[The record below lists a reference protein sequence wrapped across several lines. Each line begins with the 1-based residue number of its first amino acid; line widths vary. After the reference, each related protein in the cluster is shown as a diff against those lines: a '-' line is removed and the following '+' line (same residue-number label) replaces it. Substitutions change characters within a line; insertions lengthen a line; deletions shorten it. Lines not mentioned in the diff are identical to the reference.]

1 MAGRR
6 AGTRL
11 LAFGV
16 RGRGRSGAGAAGL
29 RREKEDD
36 SLRPVLVRCCC
47 YGVLLGQGDIGVVL
61 GDVKGVH
68 IMLKIKQAIYRRWR
82 ADKQIL
88 VIALGEAVRLSLY
101 RQSELQWEA
110 SFPYENDAALEVCV
124 RDCLLEH
131 DVEENAAA
139 LLLLDAGRLQSEQL
153 TLPTLTAKQ
162 LRKTLAWEA
171 EQLFTECS
179 YCYKTMAATAAS
191 EGAEL
196 TYGVQQ
202 DAEQQL
208 VQLYALP
215 YAQQKLY
222 GDLCCRLLMKLE
234 AICVLEQ
241 ESAQK
246 SEQGQSA
253 LLEQEVMQADTEMA
267 VKQGDARVA
276 RAVQQWF
283 AGAELLA
290 FPPLPTA
297 VDWQHYRDTARTLLP
312 RIACASLLL
321 AVLVFGY
328 AFAAHYLAQGE
339 LQSLQQ
345 DAERYAVWHERR
357 AESVQLEQRLAA
369 LKQQAQ
375 QRKAVTGVSKEL
387 EAWGGLR
394 LQGAYLTRLEFKTSQ
409 EKQNAE
415 ALVKAQEKQ
424 QDADIKGKKKESKKQ
439 NAVVTVR
446 GVARDEQAL
455 DGLLE
460 SLQRSSRYSSVQLV
474 QVQRQADATEFSVQ
488 TSVTGGK

>member
-1 MAGRR
+1 
-6 AGTRL
+6 
-11 LAFGV
+11 
-16 RGRGRSGAGAAGL
+16 
-29 RREKEDD
+29 
-36 SLRPVLVRCCC
+36 
-47 YGVLLGQGDIGVVL
+47 
-61 GDVKGVH
+61 
-68 IMLKIKQAIYRRWR
+68 MLKIKQAIYRRWR
-82 ADKQIL
+82 TDKQLL
-88 VIALGEAVRLSLY
+88 VISLGEAVRLSLY
-101 RQSELQWEA
+101 QQGALQWEE
-110 SFPYENDAALEVCV
+110 SFPYENDAALETSV

-131 DVEENAAA
+131 DVEENVPA

-153 TLPTLTAKQ
+153 TLPTLTPKQ

-179 YCYKTMAATAAS
+179 YCYKTMAGAAAS

-196 TYGVQQ
+196 TTSLQQ

-241 ESAQK
+241 DS
-246 SEQGQSA
+246 
-253 LLEQEVMQADTEMA
+253 
-267 VKQGDARVA
+267 
-276 RAVQQWF
+276 VQQWF
-283 AGAELLA
+283 AGAELLC

-297 VDWQHYRDTARTLLP
+297 VDWQCYRDTARTLLP
-312 RIACASLLL
+312 RVACASLLL
-321 AVLVFGY
+321 AVVELGY
-328 AFAAHYLAQGE
+328 AFAAYYLAQGE

-409 EKQNAE
+409 EKQNAD

-424 QDADIKGKKKESKKQ
+424 HDTDIQGKKIESNKQ

-446 GVARDEQAL
+446 GVASDEQAL

-474 QVQRQADATEFSVQ
+474 QVQRQADATAFSVQ
-488 TSVTGGK
+488 ASVAGGK

>member
-1 MAGRR
+1 
-6 AGTRL
+6 
-11 LAFGV
+11 
-16 RGRGRSGAGAAGL
+16 
-29 RREKEDD
+29 
-36 SLRPVLVRCCC
+36 
-47 YGVLLGQGDIGVVL
+47 
-61 GDVKGVH
+61 
-68 IMLKIKQAIYRRWR
+68 MLKIKQAIYRRLR
-82 ADKQIL
+82 ADKQLI
-88 VIALGEAVRLSLY
+88 VIALGEVVRLSLY
-101 RQSELQWEA
+101 QQSALQWEE
-110 SFPYENDAALEVCV
+110 SFPYENDAALEACV

-131 DVEENAAA
+131 DVEENVPA

-171 EQLFTECS
+171 EQLFAECS
-179 YCYKTMAATAAS
+179 YCYKTMAGAAAS

-196 TYGVQQ
+196 TTSLQQ

-222 GDLCCRLLMKLE
+222 GDLCSRLLMKLQ

-253 LLEQEVMQADTEMA
+253 LPEQEVMQADTEMA
-267 VKQGDARVA
+267 AEDGNADARVE

-297 VDWQHYRDTARTLLP
+297 VDWQSYRDTARTLLP
-312 RIACASLLL
+312 RVACASLLL
-321 AVLVFGY
+321 AVVAFGY

-345 DAERYAVWHERR
+345 DAERYAVWHEWR

-409 EKQNAE
+409 EKQNAD
-415 ALVKAQEKQ
+415 ALVKVQEKQ
-424 QDADIKGKKKESKKQ
+424 QDADIKGKKKDDKQ

-446 GVARDEQAL
+446 GVASDEQAL

-460 SLQRSSRYSSVQLV
+460 SLQRSSRYSSVQLM
-474 QVQRQADATEFSVQ
+474 QVHRQADGTAFSVQ
-488 TSVTGGK
+488 ASVAGGK

>member
-1 MAGRR
+1 
-6 AGTRL
+6 
-11 LAFGV
+11 
-16 RGRGRSGAGAAGL
+16 
-29 RREKEDD
+29 
-36 SLRPVLVRCCC
+36 
-47 YGVLLGQGDIGVVL
+47 
-61 GDVKGVH
+61 
-68 IMLKIKQAIYRRWR
+68 MLKIKQAIYRRWR
-82 ADKQIL
+82 ADKQLL

-101 RQSELQWEA
+101 QQSALQWEE
-110 SFPYENDAALEVCV
+110 SFPYENDAALEACV

-153 TLPTLTAKQ
+153 TLPSLTAKQ

-179 YCYKTMAATAAS
+179 YCYKTMAGAAAS

-196 TYGVQQ
+196 TTSLQQ

-267 VKQGDARVA
+267 VEQGDADARVE
-276 RAVQQWF
+276 RSVQQWF

-297 VDWQHYRDTARTLLP
+297 VDWQYYRDTARTLLP
-312 RIACASLLL
+312 RVACAILLL
-321 AVLVFGY
+321 AVVALGY

-375 QRKAVTGVSKEL
+375 QRKAVTGASKEL

-409 EKQNAE
+409 EKQNAD

-460 SLQRSSRYSSVQLV
+460 SLQRSGRYSSVQLM
-474 QVQRQADATEFSVQ
+474 QVHRQADATAFSVQ
-488 TSVTGGK
+488 TSVAGGK

>member
-1 MAGRR
+1 MFIIK
-6 AGTRL
+6 L
-11 LAFGV
+11 INDVMSLIKCH
-16 RGRGRSGAGAAGL
+16 L
-29 RREKEDD
+29 RRDKA
-36 SLRPVLVRCCC
+36 L
-47 YGVLLGQGDIGVVL
+47 VLLTLDN
-61 GDVKGVH
+61 K
-68 IMLKIKQAIYRRWR
+68 
-82 ADKQIL
+82 
-88 VIALGEAVRLSLY
+88 VRLSLY
-101 RQSELQWEA
+101 RQSALQWEE
-110 SFPYENDAALEVCV
+110 SFPYETAAALEACV

-131 DVEENAAA
+131 DVEENVPV

-179 YCYKTMAATAAS
+179 YCYKTMAGAAAS

-196 TYGVQQ
+196 TTSLQQ

-267 VKQGDARVA
+267 VKQGDADVRVE

-297 VDWQHYRDTARTLLP
+297 VDWQSYRDTARTLLP
-312 RIACASLLL
+312 RVACASLLL
-321 AVLVFGY
+321 AVVALGY
-328 AFAAHYLAQGE
+328 AFAAYYLAQDE

-375 QRKAVTGVSKEL
+375 QRKAVTDVSKEL

-409 EKQNAE
+409 EKQNAD

-424 QDADIKGKKKESKKQ
+424 HDTNIQGKKRENKKQ
-439 NAVVTVR
+439 NAVVTAR
-446 GVARDEQAL
+446 GVAHDEQAL
-455 DGLLE
+455 DGLVE
-460 SLQRSSRYSSVQLV
+460 SLQRSSRYSSVQLM
-474 QVQRQADATEFSVQ
+474 QVQRQADGTAFSVQ
-488 TSVTGGK
+488 ASVAGGK

>member
-1 MAGRR
+1 
-6 AGTRL
+6 
-11 LAFGV
+11 
-16 RGRGRSGAGAAGL
+16 
-29 RREKEDD
+29 
-36 SLRPVLVRCCC
+36 
-47 YGVLLGQGDIGVVL
+47 
-61 GDVKGVH
+61 
-68 IMLKIKQAIYRRWR
+68 MLKIKQAIYRRWR
-82 ADKQIL
+82 ADKQLL

-101 RQSELQWEA
+101 QQGALQWEE
-110 SFPYENDAALEVCV
+110 SFPYENDAALEACV

-131 DVEENAAA
+131 DVEENVSA

-171 EQLFTECS
+171 EQLFAECS
-179 YCYKTMAATAAS
+179 YCYKIVAGAAAS

-196 TYGVQQ
+196 TTSLQQ

-215 YAQQKLY
+215 HARQKLY
-222 GDLCCRLLMKLE
+222 GDLCSRLLIKLQ
-234 AICVLEQ
+234 AVCVLEQ

-246 SEQGQSA
+246 SEQEQSA
-253 LLEQEVMQADTEMA
+253 LLEQESVQADTQMA
-267 VKQGDARVA
+267 VEQGDADARVE

-297 VDWQHYRDTARTLLP
+297 VDWQSYSDTARTLLP
-312 RIACASLLL
+312 RVACASLLL
-321 AVLVFGY
+321 AVVALGY
-328 AFAAHYLAQGE
+328 AFAAYYLAQGE

-345 DAERYAVWHERR
+345 EAERYAVWHERR

-387 EAWGGLR
+387 EAWGGRR

-409 EKQNAE
+409 EKQTAD

-424 QDADIKGKKKESKKQ
+424 HDADIQGKKKESKKQ

-446 GVARDEQAL
+446 GVASDEQAL

-460 SLQRSSRYSSVQLV
+460 SLQRSSRYSSVQLM
-474 QVQRQADATEFSVQ
+474 QVQRQADGTAFSVQ
-488 TSVTGGK
+488 ASVAGGK

>member
-1 MAGRR
+1 MFMIKLINDVMSLIKCR
-6 AGTRL
+6 
-11 LAFGV
+11 
-16 RGRGRSGAGAAGL
+16 L
-29 RREKEDD
+29 RRDKP
-36 SLRPVLVRCCC
+36 L
-47 YGVLLGQGDIGVVL
+47 VLLTLDN
-61 GDVKGVH
+61 K
-68 IMLKIKQAIYRRWR
+68 
-82 ADKQIL
+82 
-88 VIALGEAVRLSLY
+88 VRLSLY
-101 RQSELQWEA
+101 QQSALQWEE
-110 SFPYENDAALEVCV
+110 SFPYENDAALEARV

-131 DVEENAAA
+131 DVEENVPA
-139 LLLLDAGRLQSEQL
+139 LLLLDAGRMQSEQL
-153 TLPTLTAKQ
+153 TLPTLTPKQ

-171 EQLFTECS
+171 EQLFTECN
-179 YCYKTMAATAAS
+179 YCYKIVAGAAAS
-191 EGAEL
+191 EGTEL
-196 TYGVQQ
+196 TTSLQQ

-208 VQLYALP
+208 VQLYALSHVR
-215 YAQQKLY
+215 QKLY
-222 GDLCCRLLMKLE
+222 GDLCRRLLVKLE

-253 LLEQEVMQADTEMA
+253 LLEQEREQADTEMTTE
-267 VKQGDARVA
+267 QGDADARVA

-297 VDWQHYRDTARTLLP
+297 VDWQSYRDTARTLLP
-312 RIACASLLL
+312 RVACASLLL
-321 AVLVFGY
+321 AVVALGY
-328 AFAAHYLAQGE
+328 AFAAYYLAQGE

-409 EKQNAE
+409 EKQNAD
-415 ALVKAQEKQ
+415 ALVKVQEKQ
-424 QDADIKGKKKESKKQ
+424 HDADIKGKKKDDKQ

-446 GVARDEQAL
+446 GVASDEQAL

-460 SLQRSSRYSSVQLV
+460 SLQRSSRYSSVQLM
-474 QVQRQADATEFSVQ
+474 QVQRQADGTAFSVQ
-488 TSVTGGK
+488 ASVAGGK

>member
-1 MAGRR
+1 MFIIK
-6 AGTRL
+6 L
-11 LAFGV
+11 INDVMSLIKCH
-16 RGRGRSGAGAAGL
+16 L
-29 RREKEDD
+29 RRDKA
-36 SLRPVLVRCCC
+36 L
-47 YGVLLGQGDIGVVL
+47 VLLTLDN
-61 GDVKGVH
+61 K
-68 IMLKIKQAIYRRWR
+68 
-82 ADKQIL
+82 
-88 VIALGEAVRLSLY
+88 VRLSLY
-101 RQSELQWEA
+101 RQSALQWEE
-110 SFPYENDAALEVCV
+110 SFPYENDAALEACV
-124 RDCLLEH
+124 RDGLLEH
-131 DVEENAAA
+131 DVEENVSA
-139 LLLLDAGRLQSEQL
+139 LLLLEAGRLQSEQL

-179 YCYKTMAATAAS
+179 YCYKTMAGAAAS

-196 TYGVQQ
+196 TTSLQQ

-222 GDLCCRLLMKLE
+222 GDLCSRLLMKLQ

-253 LLEQEVMQADTEMA
+253 LPEQEVMQADTEMA
-267 VKQGDARVA
+267 AEDGNADARVE

-297 VDWQHYRDTARTLLP
+297 VDWQSYRDTARTLLP

-321 AVLVFGY
+321 AVVALGY
-328 AFAAHYLAQGE
+328 AFAAHYLAQGD

-357 AESVQLEQRLAA
+357 AESVQLEQRLVA

-394 LQGAYLTRLEFKTSQ
+394 LQGAYLTRLEFKASQ
-409 EKQNAE
+409 EKQNAD

-424 QDADIKGKKKESKKQ
+424 HDTDIQVKKIESNKQ
-439 NAVVTVR
+439 NAAVTVR

-474 QVQRQADATEFSVQ
+474 QVQRQADATAFSVQ
-488 TSVTGGK
+488 ASVAGGK

>member
-1 MAGRR
+1 
-6 AGTRL
+6 
-11 LAFGV
+11 
-16 RGRGRSGAGAAGL
+16 
-29 RREKEDD
+29 
-36 SLRPVLVRCCC
+36 
-47 YGVLLGQGDIGVVL
+47 
-61 GDVKGVH
+61 
-68 IMLKIKQAIYRRWR
+68 MLKIKQAIYRYWR
-82 ADKQIL
+82 ADKQLL

-101 RQSELQWEA
+101 QQSALQWEE
-110 SFPYENDAALEVCV
+110 SFPYENDAALETSV

-131 DVEENAAA
+131 DVEENVPA

-179 YCYKTMAATAAS
+179 YCYKTMAGAAAS

-196 TYGVQQ
+196 TTSLQQ

-246 SEQGQSA
+246 SEQGDA
-253 LLEQEVMQADTEMA
+253 
-267 VKQGDARVA
+267 DARVE
-276 RAVQQWF
+276 RSVQQWF
-283 AGAELLA
+283 AGAELLR

-297 VDWQHYRDTARTLLP
+297 VDWQYYRDTARTLLP
-312 RIACASLLL
+312 RVACASLLL
-321 AVLVFGY
+321 AVVALGY

-387 EAWGGLR
+387 EAWGMLR
-394 LQGAYLTRLEFKTSQ
+394 LQGAYLTRLEFNASQ
-409 EKQNAE
+409 EKQNAA

-424 QDADIKGKKKESKKQ
+424 HDTDIQGKKIESNKQ
-439 NAVVTVR
+439 NAAVTVR
-446 GVARDEQAL
+446 GVASDEQAL

-474 QVQRQADATEFSVQ
+474 QMQRQADATAFSVQ
-488 TSVTGGK
+488 ASVAGGK

>member
-1 MAGRR
+1 
-6 AGTRL
+6 
-11 LAFGV
+11 
-16 RGRGRSGAGAAGL
+16 
-29 RREKEDD
+29 
-36 SLRPVLVRCCC
+36 
-47 YGVLLGQGDIGVVL
+47 
-61 GDVKGVH
+61 
-68 IMLKIKQAIYRRWR
+68 MLKIKQAIYRRLR
-82 ADKQIL
+82 ADKQLI
-88 VIALGEAVRLSLY
+88 VIALGEAVHLSLY
-101 RQSELQWEA
+101 QQSALQWEE
-110 SFPYENDAALEVCV
+110 SFPYENDVALEACV

-131 DVEENAAA
+131 DVEENVPA

-153 TLPTLTAKQ
+153 TLPTLTPKQ

-171 EQLFTECS
+171 EQLFSECS
-179 YCYKTMAATAAS
+179 YCYKIVAGAAAS

-196 TYGVQQ
+196 TTSLQQ

-222 GDLCCRLLMKLE
+222 GDLCSRLLMKLQ

-253 LLEQEVMQADTEMA
+253 LPEQESKQADTEMA
-267 VKQGDARVA
+267 VDQDDADALVE

-297 VDWQHYRDTARTLLP
+297 MDWQHYRDTARTLLP
-312 RIACASLLL
+312 RVACASLLL
-321 AVLVFGY
+321 AVVAFGY
-328 AFAAHYLAQGE
+328 AFAAYYLAQGE

-345 DAERYAVWHERR
+345 EAERYAVWHERR

-394 LQGAYLTRLEFKTSQ
+394 LQGAYLTRLEFKTLQ
-409 EKQNAE
+409 DKQNAD

-424 QDADIKGKKKESKKQ
+424 QDADIQGKKKDDKKK
-439 NAVVTVR
+439 AVVTVR
-446 GVARDEQAL
+446 GVASDEQAL

-460 SLQRSSRYSSVQLV
+460 SLQRSSRYSSVQLM
-474 QVQRQADATEFSVQ
+474 QVQRQADGTVFSVQ
-488 TSVTGGK
+488 ASVAGGK

>member
-1 MAGRR
+1 
-6 AGTRL
+6 
-11 LAFGV
+11 
-16 RGRGRSGAGAAGL
+16 
-29 RREKEDD
+29 
-36 SLRPVLVRCCC
+36 
-47 YGVLLGQGDIGVVL
+47 
-61 GDVKGVH
+61 
-68 IMLKIKQAIYRRWR
+68 MLKIKQAIYRRLR
-82 ADKQIL
+82 AEKQLL

-101 RQSELQWEA
+101 RQSALQWEE
-110 SFPYENDAALEVCV
+110 SFPYENDAALEACV

-131 DVEENAAA
+131 DVEENVPA

-179 YCYKTMAATAAS
+179 YCYKIVAGAAAS
-191 EGAEL
+191 EAAEL
-196 TYGVQQ
+196 TTSLQQ

-215 YAQQKLY
+215 HARQKLY
-222 GDLCCRLLMKLE
+222 GALCSRLLVKLE

-241 ESAQK
+241 ESEQK

-267 VKQGDARVA
+267 VEEGNADARVE

-297 VDWQHYRDTARTLLP
+297 VDWQSYRDTARTLLP
-312 RIACASLLL
+312 RVACASLLM
-321 AVLVFGY
+321 AVVAFGY

-339 LQSLQQ
+339 LESLQQ

-409 EKQNAE
+409 EKQNAD

-424 QDADIKGKKKESKKQ
+424 HDGDIKGKKKDDKK

-446 GVARDEQAL
+446 GVASDEQAL

-460 SLQRSSRYSSVQLV
+460 SLQRSSRYSSVQLM
-474 QVQRQADATEFSVQ
+474 QVQRQADGTAFSVQ
-488 TSVTGGK
+488 ASVAGGK

>member
-1 MAGRR
+1 MFIIKLINDVMSLIKCR
-6 AGTRL
+6 
-11 LAFGV
+11 
-16 RGRGRSGAGAAGL
+16 L
-29 RREKEDD
+29 RRDKA
-36 SLRPVLVRCCC
+36 L
-47 YGVLLGQGDIGVVL
+47 VLLTLDN
-61 GDVKGVH
+61 
-68 IMLKIKQAIYRRWR
+68 KI
-82 ADKQIL
+82 
-88 VIALGEAVRLSLY
+88 RLSLY
-101 RQSELQWEA
+101 RQSALQWEE
-110 SFPYENDAALEVCV
+110 SFLYENDAALEACV

-131 DVEENAAA
+131 DVEENVPA
-139 LLLLDAGRLQSEQL
+139 LLLLDAGGLQSEQL
-153 TLPTLTAKQ
+153 TLPTLSPAQ

-196 TYGVQQ
+196 TTSLQQ

-267 VKQGDARVA
+267 VKQGDADARVE

-297 VDWQHYRDTARTLLP
+297 VDWQCYRDTVRTLLP
-312 RIACASLLL
+312 RVACASLLL
-321 AVLVFGY
+321 AVAALGY

-409 EKQNAE
+409 EKQKAD

-424 QDADIKGKKKESKKQ
+424 HDTNIQGKKIESNKQ
-439 NAVVTVR
+439 NAAVTVR

-474 QVQRQADATEFSVQ
+474 QVQRQADAMAFSVQ

>member
-1 MAGRR
+1 MFIIK
-6 AGTRL
+6 L
-11 LAFGV
+11 INDVMSLIKCH
-16 RGRGRSGAGAAGL
+16 L
-29 RREKEDD
+29 RRDKA
-36 SLRPVLVRCCC
+36 L
-47 YGVLLGQGDIGVVL
+47 VLLTLDN
-61 GDVKGVH
+61 K
-68 IMLKIKQAIYRRWR
+68 
-82 ADKQIL
+82 
-88 VIALGEAVRLSLY
+88 VRLSLY
-101 RQSELQWEA
+101 RQSALQWEE
-110 SFPYENDAALEVCV
+110 SFSYENAATLETCV

-131 DVEENAAA
+131 DVEENAATLETCVRDCLLEHDVEENVPA

-171 EQLFTECS
+171 EQLFTECN
-179 YCYKTMAATAAS
+179 YCYKTMAGAATS

-196 TYGVQQ
+196 TTSLQQ

-222 GDLCCRLLMKLE
+222 GDLCCRLLVRLQ

-267 VKQGDARVA
+267 VKQGDADARVE

-321 AVLVFGY
+321 AVVALGY

-357 AESVQLEQRLAA
+357 AESVQLEQRLVA

-394 LQGAYLTRLEFKTSQ
+394 LQGAYLTRLEFKASQ
-409 EKQNAE
+409 EKQKAD
-415 ALVKAQEKQ
+415 ALVKAQERQKDAAVQSTRKQ
-424 QDADIKGKKKESKKQ
+424 SKVQKVVPQ
-439 NAVVTVR
+439 AAVMVR

-460 SLQRSSRYSSVQLV
+460 RLQRSSRYSSVQLV
-474 QVQRQADATEFSVQ
+474 QVQRQADATAFSVQ
-488 TSVTGGK
+488 ASVAGGK

>member
-1 MAGRR
+1 
-6 AGTRL
+6 
-11 LAFGV
+11 
-16 RGRGRSGAGAAGL
+16 
-29 RREKEDD
+29 
-36 SLRPVLVRCCC
+36 
-47 YGVLLGQGDIGVVL
+47 
-61 GDVKGVH
+61 
-68 IMLKIKQAIYRRWR
+68 MLKIKQAIYRRWR

-131 DVEENAAA
+131 DVEENVPA
-139 LLLLDAGRLQSEQL
+139 LLLFDAGRLQSEQL
-153 TLPTLTAKQ
+153 TLPTLTPKQ

-171 EQLFTECS
+171 EQLFSECS
-179 YCYKTMAATAAS
+179 YCYKIVAGAAAS

-196 TYGVQQ
+196 TTSLQQ

-222 GDLCCRLLMKLE
+222 GDLCSRLLMKLQ

-267 VKQGDARVA
+267 VEYGDADARVE

-283 AGAELLA
+283 AGAELLR

-297 VDWQHYRDTARTLLP
+297 VDWQRYRDTARTLLP
-312 RIACASLLL
+312 RVACASLLL
-321 AVLVFGY
+321 AVVALGY
-328 AFAAHYLAQGE
+328 AFAACYFAQDE

-394 LQGAYLTRLEFKTSQ
+394 LQGAYLTRLEFKKSQ
-409 EKQNAE
+409 EKQNAD
-415 ALVKAQEKQ
+415 ALVKVQDKQ
-424 QDADIKGKKKESKKQ
+424 HDADIKGKKKESKKQ
-439 NAVVTVR
+439 NTVVTVR
-446 GVARDEQAL
+446 GVASDEQAL

-460 SLQRSSRYSSVQLV
+460 SLQRSSRYSSVQLM
-474 QVQRQADATEFSVQ
+474 QVQRQADGTAFSVQ
-488 TSVTGGK
+488 ASVAGGK

>member
-1 MAGRR
+1 MLVVKFINNIKSLIKFR
-6 AGTRL
+6 
-11 LAFGV
+11 
-16 RGRGRSGAGAAGL
+16 L
-29 RREKEDD
+29 RRDKP
-36 SLRPVLVRCCC
+36 L
-47 YGVLLGQGDIGVVL
+47 VVL
-61 GDVKGVH
+61 TLNDEVH
-68 IMLKIKQAIYRRWR
+68 I
-82 ADKQIL
+82 
-88 VIALGEAVRLSLY
+88 SLY
-101 RQSELQWEA
+101 QQSALQWEE
-110 SFPYENDAALEVCV
+110 SFPYENDVALEACV

-131 DVEENAAA
+131 DVEENVPA

-153 TLPTLTAKQ
+153 TLPTLTPKQ

-171 EQLFTECS
+171 EQLFSECS
-179 YCYKTMAATAAS
+179 YCYKIVAGAAAS

-196 TYGVQQ
+196 TTSLQQ

-222 GDLCCRLLMKLE
+222 GDLCSRLLMKLQ

-253 LLEQEVMQADTEMA
+253 LPEQESKQADTEMA
-267 VKQGDARVA
+267 VDQDDADALVE
-276 RAVQQWF
+276 RAVQQWL

-312 RIACASLLL
+312 RVACTSLLL
-321 AVLVFGY
+321 AVVALGY
-328 AFAAHYLAQGE
+328 AFAAHYLAQDE

-394 LQGAYLTRLEFKTSQ
+394 LQGAYLTRLEFKTAQ
-409 EKQNAE
+409 EKQNAD
-415 ALVKAQEKQ
+415 ALVKAQETQ
-424 QDADIKGKKKESKKQ
+424 QDADIKGKKKDDKQ

-446 GVARDEQAL
+446 GVASDEQAL

-460 SLQRSSRYSSVQLV
+460 SLQRSSRYSSVQLM
-474 QVQRQADATEFSVQ
+474 QVQRQADGTAFSVQ
-488 TSVTGGK
+488 ASVAGGK

>member
-1 MAGRR
+1 
-6 AGTRL
+6 
-11 LAFGV
+11 
-16 RGRGRSGAGAAGL
+16 
-29 RREKEDD
+29 
-36 SLRPVLVRCCC
+36 
-47 YGVLLGQGDIGVVL
+47 
-61 GDVKGVH
+61 
-68 IMLKIKQAIYRRWR
+68 MLKIKQAIYRRWR
-82 ADKQIL
+82 ADKQLL

-101 RQSELQWEA
+101 QQGVLQWEK
-110 SFPYENDAALEVCV
+110 SFPYENDAALEACV

-131 DVEENAAA
+131 DVEENVPA

-153 TLPTLTAKQ
+153 TLPTLTPKQ

-179 YCYKTMAATAAS
+179 YCYKIVAGAAAS

-196 TYGVQQ
+196 TTSLQQ

-222 GDLCCRLLMKLE
+222 GDLCSRLLMKLQ

-241 ESAQK
+241 ESWQK

-267 VKQGDARVA
+267 VEQGNADARVE

-283 AGAELLA
+283 AGAELLR

-297 VDWQHYRDTARTLLP
+297 MDWQSYRGTARTLLP
-312 RIACASLLL
+312 RVACASLLL
-321 AVLVFGY
+321 AVVALGY

-369 LKQQAQ
+369 LKQQAL
-375 QRKAVTGVSKEL
+375 QRKVVTGVSKEL

-409 EKQNAE
+409 EKQNAD
-415 ALVKAQEKQ
+415 ALVKAQETQ
-424 QDADIKGKKKESKKQ
+424 HDGDIQGKKKDDKK

-446 GVARDEQAL
+446 GVASDEQAL

-460 SLQRSSRYSSVQLV
+460 SLQRSSRYSSVQLL
-474 QVQRQADATEFSVQ
+474 QVQRQADGTAFSVQ
-488 TSVTGGK
+488 ASVAGGK

>member
-1 MAGRR
+1 
-6 AGTRL
+6 
-11 LAFGV
+11 
-16 RGRGRSGAGAAGL
+16 
-29 RREKEDD
+29 
-36 SLRPVLVRCCC
+36 
-47 YGVLLGQGDIGVVL
+47 
-61 GDVKGVH
+61 
-68 IMLKIKQAIYRRWR
+68 MLKIKQAICRRWR
-82 ADKQIL
+82 ADKQLL

-101 RQSELQWEA
+101 QQSALQWEE
-110 SFPYENDAALEVCV
+110 SFPYENDAALEACV

-131 DVEENAAA
+131 DVEENVSA

-179 YCYKTMAATAAS
+179 YCYKIVAGAAAS
-191 EGAEL
+191 EAAEL
-196 TYGVQQ
+196 TTSLQQ

-215 YAQQKLY
+215 HAQQKLY
-222 GDLCCRLLMKLE
+222 GDLCSRLLMKLQ

-253 LLEQEVMQADTEMA
+253 LPEQESVQADTEMA
-267 VKQGDARVA
+267 AEQGDADARVE

-283 AGAELLA
+283 AGAEMLA

-297 VDWQHYRDTARTLLP
+297 VDWQSYRDTARTLLP
-312 RIACASLLL
+312 RVACASLLL
-321 AVLVFGY
+321 AVVVLGY
-328 AFAAHYLAQGE
+328 AFAAYYLAQGE

-345 DAERYAVWHERR
+345 EAERYAVWHERR

-394 LQGAYLTRLEFKTSQ
+394 LQGAYLTRLEFKKSQ
-409 EKQNAE
+409 EKQNAD
-415 ALVKAQEKQ
+415 AVVKAQEKQ
-424 QDADIKGKKKESKKQ
+424 HDADIQGKKKDDKK
-439 NAVVTVR
+439 NEVVTVR
-446 GVARDEQAL
+446 GVASDEQAL

-460 SLQRSSRYSSVQLV
+460 SLQRSSRYSSVQLM
-474 QVQRQADATEFSVQ
+474 QVQRQADATAFSVQ
-488 TSVTGGK
+488 ASVAGGK

>member
-1 MAGRR
+1 MFIIK
-6 AGTRL
+6 L
-11 LAFGV
+11 INDVMSLIKCH
-16 RGRGRSGAGAAGL
+16 L
-29 RREKEDD
+29 RRDKA
-36 SLRPVLVRCCC
+36 L
-47 YGVLLGQGDIGVVL
+47 VLLTLDN
-61 GDVKGVH
+61 K
-68 IMLKIKQAIYRRWR
+68 
-82 ADKQIL
+82 
-88 VIALGEAVRLSLY
+88 VRLSLY
-101 RQSELQWEA
+101 RQSALQWEK
-110 SFPYENDAALEVCV
+110 SFPYENDAALEACV

-131 DVEENAAA
+131 DVEENVPA
-139 LLLLDAGRLQSEQL
+139 LLLLDAGGLQSEQL

-191 EGAEL
+191 DGAEL
-196 TYGVQQ
+196 TTSLQQ

-222 GDLCCRLLMKLE
+222 GDLCCRLLVRLQ

-267 VKQGDARVA
+267 VKQGDADARVE

-357 AESVQLEQRLAA
+357 AESVQLEKRLAA

-394 LQGAYLTRLEFKTSQ
+394 LQGTYLTRLEFKASQ

-474 QVQRQADATEFSVQ
+474 QVQRQADATAFSVQ
-488 TSVTGGK
+488 TSVAGGK

>member
-1 MAGRR
+1 MFIIK
-6 AGTRL
+6 L
-11 LAFGV
+11 INDVMSLIKCH
-16 RGRGRSGAGAAGL
+16 L
-29 RREKEDD
+29 RR
-36 SLRPVLVRCCC
+36 
-47 YGVLLGQGDIGVVL
+47 
-61 GDVKGVH
+61 
-68 IMLKIKQAIYRRWR
+68 
-82 ADKQIL
+82 DKAL
-88 VIALGEAVRLSLY
+88 VILTLDNKIRLSLY
-101 RQSELQWEA
+101 RQSALQWEE
-110 SFPYENDAALEVCV
+110 SFPYENAAALEACV

-131 DVEENAAA
+131 DVEENVPA
-139 LLLLDAGRLQSEQL
+139 LLLLDAGGLQSEQL

-171 EQLFTECS
+171 EQLFSECS
-179 YCYKTMAATAAS
+179 YCYKVTGAAAS

-196 TYGVQQ
+196 TTSLQQ

-222 GDLCCRLLMKLE
+222 GDLCCRLLVRLQ

-267 VKQGDARVA
+267 VKQGDADARVE

-290 FPPLPTA
+290 FPPLQTA

-312 RIACASLLL
+312 RVACTSLLL
-321 AVLVFGY
+321 AVVALGY
-328 AFAAHYLAQGE
+328 AFAAYYLAQGE

-409 EKQNAE
+409 EKQNAD

-424 QDADIKGKKKESKKQ
+424 HDTNIQGKKIKSNKQ
-439 NAVVTVR
+439 NAAVTVR

-474 QVQRQADATEFSVQ
+474 QVQRQADATAFSVQ

>member
-1 MAGRR
+1 
-6 AGTRL
+6 
-11 LAFGV
+11 
-16 RGRGRSGAGAAGL
+16 
-29 RREKEDD
+29 
-36 SLRPVLVRCCC
+36 
-47 YGVLLGQGDIGVVL
+47 
-61 GDVKGVH
+61 
-68 IMLKIKQAIYRRWR
+68 MLKIKQAIYRRWR
-82 ADKQIL
+82 ADKQLL

-101 RQSELQWEA
+101 QQSALQWEE
-110 SFPYENDAALEVCV
+110 SFPYENDAALEACV

-131 DVEENAAA
+131 DVEENIPA

-153 TLPTLTAKQ
+153 TLPTLTPKQ

-171 EQLFTECS
+171 EQLFSECS
-179 YCYKTMAATAAS
+179 YCYKIVAGATAS

-196 TYGVQQ
+196 TTSLQQ

-222 GDLCCRLLMKLE
+222 GDLCNRLLLKLQD
-234 AICVLEQ
+234 ICVLEQ

-253 LLEQEVMQADTEMA
+253 LLEQEVMQADTEMTTE
-267 VKQGDARVA
+267 QGNADARVA
-276 RAVQQWF
+276 RAVRQWF

-297 VDWQHYRDTARTLLP
+297 VDWQSYRDTVRTLLP
-312 RIACASLLL
+312 RVACAILLL
-321 AVLVFGY
+321 AVVALGY
-328 AFAAHYLAQGE
+328 AFAAYYMAQGE

-394 LQGAYLTRLEFKTSQ
+394 LQGAYLTRLEFKASQ
-409 EKQNAE
+409 EKQNAD
-415 ALVKAQEKQ
+415 ALVKAQETQ
-424 QDADIKGKKKESKKQ
+424 HDADIKGKKKDDKQ
-439 NAVVTVR
+439 KAVVTVR
-446 GVARDEQAL
+446 GVASDEQAL

-460 SLQRSSRYSSVQLV
+460 SLQRSSRYSSVQLM
-474 QVQRQADATEFSVQ
+474 QVQRQADGTAFSVQ
-488 TSVTGGK
+488 ASVAGGK

>member
-1 MAGRR
+1 
-6 AGTRL
+6 
-11 LAFGV
+11 
-16 RGRGRSGAGAAGL
+16 
-29 RREKEDD
+29 
-36 SLRPVLVRCCC
+36 
-47 YGVLLGQGDIGVVL
+47 
-61 GDVKGVH
+61 
-68 IMLKIKQAIYRRWR
+68 MLKIKQAIYRCWR
-82 ADKQIL
+82 ADKQLL

-101 RQSELQWEA
+101 QQSALQWEE
-110 SFPYENDAALEVCV
+110 SFPYENDAALEACV

-131 DVEENAAA
+131 DVEENVPA

-153 TLPTLTAKQ
+153 TLPTLTPKQ

-171 EQLFTECS
+171 EQLFSECS
-179 YCYKTMAATAAS
+179 YCYKIVAGAAAS

-196 TYGVQQ
+196 TTSLQQ

-222 GDLCCRLLMKLE
+222 GDLCSRLLVKLQ

-241 ESAQK
+241 ER
-246 SEQGQSA
+246 GQSA
-253 LLEQEVMQADTEMA
+253 LLEQESVQADTEMT
-267 VKQGDARVA
+267 VEQGNTDARVE

-283 AGAELLA
+283 AGAELLR
-290 FPPLPTA
+290 FHPLPTA
-297 VDWQHYRDTARTLLP
+297 VDWQRYRDTARTLLL
-312 RIACASLLL
+312 RVACASLLL
-321 AVLVFGY
+321 AVVVLGY
-328 AFAAHYLAQGE
+328 AFAAHYLAQDE

-409 EKQNAE
+409 EKQNAD
-415 ALVKAQEKQ
+415 ALVKVQEKQ
-424 QDADIKGKKKESKKQ
+424 HDGDIKGKKKDDKQ

-446 GVARDEQAL
+446 GVASDEQTL

-460 SLQRSSRYSSVQLV
+460 SLQRSSRYSSVQLM
-474 QVQRQADATEFSVQ
+474 QVHRQADATAFSVQ
-488 TSVTGGK
+488 ASVAGGK

>member
-1 MAGRR
+1 
-6 AGTRL
+6 
-11 LAFGV
+11 
-16 RGRGRSGAGAAGL
+16 
-29 RREKEDD
+29 
-36 SLRPVLVRCCC
+36 
-47 YGVLLGQGDIGVVL
+47 
-61 GDVKGVH
+61 
-68 IMLKIKQAIYRRWR
+68 MLKIKQAIYRRWR

-101 RQSELQWEA
+101 RQSALQWEE
-110 SFPYENDAALEVCV
+110 SFPYENDAALEACV

-131 DVEENAAA
+131 DVEENVPA

-153 TLPTLTAKQ
+153 TLPTLTPKQ

-171 EQLFTECS
+171 EQLFAECS
-179 YCYKTMAATAAS
+179 YCYKIVAGAAAS
-191 EGAEL
+191 EAAEL
-196 TYGVQQ
+196 TTSLQQ
-202 DAEQQL
+202 DVEQQL
-208 VQLYALP
+208 VQLYALLH
-215 YAQQKLY
+215 ARQKLY
-222 GDLCCRLLMKLE
+222 GDLCSRLLIKLQ

-267 VKQGDARVA
+267 VEHGDADARVE
-276 RAVQQWF
+276 RSVQQWF

-297 VDWQHYRDTARTLLP
+297 VDWQYYRDTARTLLP
-312 RIACASLLL
+312 RVACAILLL
-321 AVLVFGY
+321 AVVALGY

-375 QRKAVTGVSKEL
+375 QRKAVTGASKEL

-409 EKQNAE
+409 EKQNAD

-460 SLQRSSRYSSVQLV
+460 SLQRSGRYSSVQLM
-474 QVQRQADATEFSVQ
+474 QVHRQADATAFSVQ
-488 TSVTGGK
+488 TSVAGGK

>member
-1 MAGRR
+1 MFMIKLINDVMSLIKCR
-6 AGTRL
+6 
-11 LAFGV
+11 
-16 RGRGRSGAGAAGL
+16 L
-29 RREKEDD
+29 RRDKP
-36 SLRPVLVRCCC
+36 L
-47 YGVLLGQGDIGVVL
+47 VLLTLDN
-61 GDVKGVH
+61 K
-68 IMLKIKQAIYRRWR
+68 
-82 ADKQIL
+82 
-88 VIALGEAVRLSLY
+88 VRLSLY
-101 RQSELQWEA
+101 QQSALQWEE
-110 SFPYENDAALEVCV
+110 SFPYENDAALEARV

-131 DVEENAAA
+131 DVEENVPA
-139 LLLLDAGRLQSEQL
+139 LLLLDAGRMQSEQL
-153 TLPTLTAKQ
+153 TLPTLTPKQ

-171 EQLFTECS
+171 EQLFTECN
-179 YCYKTMAATAAS
+179 YCYKIVAGAAAS
-191 EGAEL
+191 EGTEL
-196 TYGVQQ
+196 TTSLQQ

-208 VQLYALP
+208 VQLYALSHVR
-215 YAQQKLY
+215 QKLY
-222 GDLCCRLLMKLE
+222 GDLCRRLLVKLE

-253 LLEQEVMQADTEMA
+253 LLEQEREQADTEMTTE
-267 VKQGDARVA
+267 QGDADARVA

-297 VDWQHYRDTARTLLP
+297 VDWQSYRDTARTLLP
-312 RIACASLLL
+312 RVACASLLL
-321 AVLVFGY
+321 AVVALGY

-409 EKQNAE
+409 EKQNAD

-424 QDADIKGKKKESKKQ
+424 HDTNIQGKKIESNKQ
-439 NAVVTVR
+439 NAAVTVR

-460 SLQRSSRYSSVQLV
+460 SLQRSSRYSSVQLE
-474 QVQRQADATEFSVQ
+474 QVQRQAAGTAFSVQ
-488 TSVTGGK
+488 ASVAGGN

>member
-1 MAGRR
+1 MFMIKLINDVMSLIKCR
-6 AGTRL
+6 
-11 LAFGV
+11 
-16 RGRGRSGAGAAGL
+16 L
-29 RREKEDD
+29 RRDKP
-36 SLRPVLVRCCC
+36 L
-47 YGVLLGQGDIGVVL
+47 VLLTLDN
-61 GDVKGVH
+61 K
-68 IMLKIKQAIYRRWR
+68 
-82 ADKQIL
+82 
-88 VIALGEAVRLSLY
+88 VRLSLY
-101 RQSELQWEA
+101 QQSALQWEE
-110 SFPYENDAALEVCV
+110 SFPYENDAALEARV

-131 DVEENAAA
+131 DVEENVPA
-139 LLLLDAGRLQSEQL
+139 LLLLDAGRMQSEQL
-153 TLPTLTAKQ
+153 TLPTLTPKQ

-171 EQLFTECS
+171 EQLFTECN
-179 YCYKTMAATAAS
+179 YCYKIVAGAAAS
-191 EGAEL
+191 EGTEL
-196 TYGVQQ
+196 TTSLQQ

-208 VQLYALP
+208 VQLYALSHVR
-215 YAQQKLY
+215 QKLY
-222 GDLCCRLLMKLE
+222 GDLCRRLLVKLE

-297 VDWQHYRDTARTLLP
+297 VDWQYYRDTARTLLP
-312 RIACASLLL
+312 RVACASLLL
-321 AVLVFGY
+321 AVVALGY

-375 QRKAVTGVSKEL
+375 QRKSVTGVSKEL

-409 EKQNAE
+409 EKQNAD

-424 QDADIKGKKKESKKQ
+424 HDTNIQGKKIESNKQ
-439 NAVVTVR
+439 NAAVTVR

-474 QVQRQADATEFSVQ
+474 QVQRQADATAFSVQ

>member
-1 MAGRR
+1 
-6 AGTRL
+6 
-11 LAFGV
+11 
-16 RGRGRSGAGAAGL
+16 
-29 RREKEDD
+29 
-36 SLRPVLVRCCC
+36 
-47 YGVLLGQGDIGVVL
+47 
-61 GDVKGVH
+61 
-68 IMLKIKQAIYRRWR
+68 MLKIKQSIYRRLR
-82 ADKQIL
+82 ADKQLL

-101 RQSELQWEA
+101 RQSALQWEE
-110 SFPYENDAALEVCV
+110 SFPYETAAALEACV

-131 DVEENAAA
+131 DVEENIPA
-139 LLLLDAGRLQSEQL
+139 LLLLDAGGLQSEQL
-153 TLPTLTAKQ
+153 TLPTLTPKQ

-171 EQLFTECS
+171 EQLFAECS
-179 YCYKTMAATAAS
+179 YCYKIMAGAAAS
-191 EGAEL
+191 EVAEL
-196 TYGVQQ
+196 TTSLQQ

-215 YAQQKLY
+215 HAQQKLY
-222 GDLCCRLLMKLE
+222 GDLCSRLLVKLQ

-246 SEQGQSA
+246 SEQRQSA
-253 LLEQEVMQADTEMA
+253 LPEQELMQADTVMA
-267 VKQGDARVA
+267 VDQDDADALVEM
-276 RAVQQWF
+276 AVQQWF
-283 AGAELLA
+283 AGAELLR

-409 EKQNAE
+409 EKQKAD

-424 QDADIKGKKKESKKQ
+424 HDTNIQGKKIESNKQ
-439 NAVVTVR
+439 NAAVTVR

-474 QVQRQADATEFSVQ
+474 QVQRQADATAFSVQ

>member
-1 MAGRR
+1 MLVVQFINNIKSLIKFR
-6 AGTRL
+6 
-11 LAFGV
+11 
-16 RGRGRSGAGAAGL
+16 L
-29 RREKEDD
+29 RRDKP
-36 SLRPVLVRCCC
+36 L
-47 YGVLLGQGDIGVVL
+47 VVL
-61 GDVKGVH
+61 TLND
-68 IMLKIKQAIYRRWR
+68 
-82 ADKQIL
+82 
-88 VIALGEAVRLSLY
+88 EVRLSLY
-101 RQSELQWEA
+101 QQSALQWEK
-110 SFPYENDAALEVCV
+110 SFPYENDAALEACV

-131 DVEENAAA
+131 DVEENVPA
-139 LLLLDAGRLQSEQL
+139 LLLFDAGRLQSEQL

-179 YCYKTMAATAAS
+179 YCYKIVAGAAAS

-196 TYGVQQ
+196 TTSLQQ

-215 YAQQKLY
+215 HARQKLY
-222 GDLCCRLLMKLE
+222 GDLCSRLLVKLQ

-253 LLEQEVMQADTEMA
+253 LLEQESVQADTEMA
-267 VKQGDARVA
+267 TEQGNTDARVE

-283 AGAELLA
+283 AGAELLR

-297 VDWQHYRDTARTLLP
+297 VDWQSYRDTARTLLP
-312 RIACASLLL
+312 RVACASLLL
-321 AVLVFGY
+321 AVVALGY

-375 QRKAVTGVSKEL
+375 QRRAVTGVSKEL

-409 EKQNAE
+409 EKQNAD

-424 QDADIKGKKKESKKQ
+424 HDGDIKGKKKDDKQ

-446 GVARDEQAL
+446 GMASDEQTL

-460 SLQRSSRYSSVQLV
+460 SLQRSRRYSSVQLM
-474 QVQRQADATEFSVQ
+474 QVQRQADATAFSVQ
-488 TSVTGGK
+488 ASVAGGK

>member
-1 MAGRR
+1 MFIIK
-6 AGTRL
+6 L
-11 LAFGV
+11 INDVMSLIKCH
-16 RGRGRSGAGAAGL
+16 L
-29 RREKEDD
+29 RR
-36 SLRPVLVRCCC
+36 
-47 YGVLLGQGDIGVVL
+47 
-61 GDVKGVH
+61 
-68 IMLKIKQAIYRRWR
+68 
-82 ADKQIL
+82 DKAL
-88 VIALGEAVRLSLY
+88 VILTLDNKIRLSLY
-101 RQSELQWEA
+101 RQSALQWEE
-110 SFPYENDAALEVCV
+110 SFPYENAAALEACV

-131 DVEENAAA
+131 DVEENVPA
-139 LLLLDAGRLQSEQL
+139 LLLLDAGGLQSEQL

-171 EQLFTECS
+171 EQLFAECS
-179 YCYKTMAATAAS
+179 YCYKTMAGAAAS

-196 TYGVQQ
+196 TTSLQQ

-222 GDLCCRLLMKLE
+222 GDLCSRLLMKLQ

-253 LLEQEVMQADTEMA
+253 LPEQEVMQADTEMA
-267 VKQGDARVA
+267 AEDGNADARVE

-297 VDWQHYRDTARTLLP
+297 VDWQSYRDTARTLLP
-312 RIACASLLL
+312 RVACASLLL
-321 AVLVFGY
+321 AVVALGY
-328 AFAAHYLAQGE
+328 AFAAYYLAQGE

-409 EKQNAE
+409 EKQNAD

-424 QDADIKGKKKESKKQ
+424 HDTNIQGKKIKSNKQ
-439 NAVVTVR
+439 NAAVTVR

-474 QVQRQADATEFSVQ
+474 QVQRQADATAFSVQ

>member
-1 MAGRR
+1 
-6 AGTRL
+6 
-11 LAFGV
+11 
-16 RGRGRSGAGAAGL
+16 
-29 RREKEDD
+29 
-36 SLRPVLVRCCC
+36 
-47 YGVLLGQGDIGVVL
+47 
-61 GDVKGVH
+61 
-68 IMLKIKQAIYRRWR
+68 MLKIKQAIYRRWR
-82 ADKQIL
+82 ADKQLL
-88 VIALGEAVRLSLY
+88 VIALGEAVHLSLY
-101 RQSELQWEA
+101 QQSALQWEE
-110 SFPYENDAALEVCV
+110 SFPYENDAALEACV

-131 DVEENAAA
+131 DVEENVPA

-153 TLPTLTAKQ
+153 TLPTLTPKQ

-179 YCYKTMAATAAS
+179 YCYKTMAGAAAS

-196 TYGVQQ
+196 TTSLQQ

-215 YAQQKLY
+215 RAQQKLY
-222 GDLCCRLLMKLE
+222 GDLCSRLLMKLE

-267 VKQGDARVA
+267 VEQGNTDARVE
-276 RAVQQWF
+276 RVVQQWF
-283 AGAELLA
+283 AGAELLR

-297 VDWQHYRDTARTLLP
+297 VDWQCYRDTARTLLP
-312 RIACASLLL
+312 RVACASLLL
-321 AVLVFGY
+321 AVVALGY
-328 AFAAHYLAQGE
+328 AFAACYLAHDE

-387 EAWGGLR
+387 EAWGMLR
-394 LQGAYLTRLEFKTSQ
+394 LQGAYLTRLEFNASQ
-409 EKQNAE
+409 EKQNAA

-424 QDADIKGKKKESKKQ
+424 HDTDIQGKKIESNKQ
-439 NAVVTVR
+439 NAAVTVR
-446 GVARDEQAL
+446 GVASDEQAL

-474 QVQRQADATEFSVQ
+474 QMQRQADATAFSVQ
-488 TSVTGGK
+488 ASVAGGK

>member
-1 MAGRR
+1 
-6 AGTRL
+6 
-11 LAFGV
+11 
-16 RGRGRSGAGAAGL
+16 
-29 RREKEDD
+29 
-36 SLRPVLVRCCC
+36 
-47 YGVLLGQGDIGVVL
+47 
-61 GDVKGVH
+61 
-68 IMLKIKQAIYRRWR
+68 MLKIKQAIYRRWR
-82 ADKQIL
+82 ADKQLL
-88 VIALGEAVRLSLY
+88 VIALGETVRLSLY
-101 RQSELQWEA
+101 HKSALQWEE
-110 SFPYENDAALEVCV
+110 SFPYENDAALEACV

-131 DVEENAAA
+131 DVEENVPA

-179 YCYKTMAATAAS
+179 YCYKIVAGAAAS

-196 TYGVQQ
+196 TTSLQQ

-222 GDLCCRLLMKLE
+222 GDLCSRLLLKLQ

-267 VKQGDARVA
+267 VKQGDADARVE

-328 AFAAHYLAQGE
+328 AFAAHYLAQGD

-375 QRKAVTGVSKEL
+375 QRKATTGVSKEL

-409 EKQNAE
+409 EKQNAD

-424 QDADIKGKKKESKKQ
+424 HDTNIQGKKIESNKQ
-439 NAVVTVR
+439 NAAVTAR

-460 SLQRSSRYSSVQLV
+460 SLQRSSRYSSVQLM
-474 QVQRQADATEFSVQ
+474 QVQRQADGTAFSVQ
-488 TSVTGGK
+488 ASVAGGK

>member
-1 MAGRR
+1 MFIIK
-6 AGTRL
+6 L
-11 LAFGV
+11 INDVMSLIKCH
-16 RGRGRSGAGAAGL
+16 L
-29 RREKEDD
+29 RRDKA
-36 SLRPVLVRCCC
+36 L
-47 YGVLLGQGDIGVVL
+47 VLLTLDN
-61 GDVKGVH
+61 K
-68 IMLKIKQAIYRRWR
+68 
-82 ADKQIL
+82 
-88 VIALGEAVRLSLY
+88 VRLSLY
-101 RQSELQWEA
+101 WQSALQWEK
-110 SFPYENDAALEVCV
+110 SFPYENDAALEACV

-131 DVEENAAA
+131 DVEENVPA

-171 EQLFTECS
+171 EQLFSECS
-179 YCYKTMAATAAS
+179 YCYKTMAGATAS

-196 TYGVQQ
+196 TTNLQQ

-267 VKQGDARVA
+267 VKQGDADARVE

-409 EKQNAE
+409 EKQNAD

-439 NAVVTVR
+439 NAVVTAR
-446 GVARDEQAL
+446 GVAHDEQAL
-455 DGLLE
+455 DGLVE

-474 QVQRQADATEFSVQ
+474 QVQRQADATAFSVQ

>member
-1 MAGRR
+1 
-6 AGTRL
+6 
-11 LAFGV
+11 
-16 RGRGRSGAGAAGL
+16 
-29 RREKEDD
+29 
-36 SLRPVLVRCCC
+36 
-47 YGVLLGQGDIGVVL
+47 
-61 GDVKGVH
+61 
-68 IMLKIKQAIYRRWR
+68 MLKIKQAIYRRLR
-82 ADKQIL
+82 AEKQLL

-101 RQSELQWEA
+101 RKSALQWEE
-110 SFPYENDAALEVCV
+110 SFPYETAAALEACV

-131 DVEENAAA
+131 DVEENVPA
-139 LLLLDAGRLQSEQL
+139 LLLLDAGGLQSEQL

-162 LRKTLAWEA
+162 LCKTLAWEA

-196 TYGVQQ
+196 TTSLQQ
-202 DAEQQL
+202 DAEQLL

-253 LLEQEVMQADTEMA
+253 LLEQEVMQVDT
-267 VKQGDARVA
+267 DARVE

-297 VDWQHYRDTARTLLP
+297 VDWQRYRDTARTLLP

-345 DAERYAVWHERR
+345 DTERYAVWHERQ

-394 LQGAYLTRLEFKTSQ
+394 LQGVYLTRLEFKTSQ
-409 EKQNAE
+409 EKQNAD
-415 ALVKAQEKQ
+415 ALVKEQEKQ
-424 QDADIKGKKKESKKQ
+424 HDTNIQGKKIESNKQ
-439 NAVVTVR
+439 NAAVTVR

-460 SLQRSSRYSSVQLV
+460 SLQRSSRYSSVQLM
-474 QVQRQADATEFSVQ
+474 QVHRQADATEFSVQ
-488 TSVTGGK
+488 TSVAGGK

>member
-1 MAGRR
+1 
-6 AGTRL
+6 
-11 LAFGV
+11 
-16 RGRGRSGAGAAGL
+16 
-29 RREKEDD
+29 
-36 SLRPVLVRCCC
+36 
-47 YGVLLGQGDIGVVL
+47 
-61 GDVKGVH
+61 
-68 IMLKIKQAIYRRWR
+68 MLKIKQAIYRRWR

-101 RQSELQWEA
+101 RQSALQWEE
-110 SFPYENDAALEVCV
+110 SFPYENDAALEACV

-131 DVEENAAA
+131 DVEENVPA
-139 LLLLDAGRLQSEQL
+139 LLLLDAGGLQSEQL

-179 YCYKTMAATAAS
+179 YCYKTMAGAAAS

-196 TYGVQQ
+196 TTSLQQ

-222 GDLCCRLLMKLE
+222 GDLCCRLLMKLQ

-253 LLEQEVMQADTEMA
+253 LLEQEVMQVDT
-267 VKQGDARVA
+267 DARVE

-290 FPPLPTA
+290 FTPLPTA

-312 RIACASLLL
+312 RVACASLLL
-321 AVLVFGY
+321 AVVALGY

-394 LQGAYLTRLEFKTSQ
+394 LQGVYLTRLEFKTSQ
-409 EKQNAE
+409 EKQNAD
-415 ALVKAQEKQ
+415 ALVKEQEKQ
-424 QDADIKGKKKESKKQ
+424 HDTNIQGKKIESNKQ
-439 NAVVTVR
+439 NAAVTVR

-455 DGLLE
+455 DVLLE
-460 SLQRSSRYSSVQLV
+460 SLQRSSRYSSVQLM
-474 QVQRQADATEFSVQ
+474 QVHRQADATEFSVQ
-488 TSVTGGK
+488 TSVAGGK

>member
-1 MAGRR
+1 
-6 AGTRL
+6 
-11 LAFGV
+11 
-16 RGRGRSGAGAAGL
+16 
-29 RREKEDD
+29 
-36 SLRPVLVRCCC
+36 
-47 YGVLLGQGDIGVVL
+47 
-61 GDVKGVH
+61 
-68 IMLKIKQAIYRRWR
+68 MLKIKQAIYRRLR
-82 ADKQIL
+82 ADKQLI
-88 VIALGEAVRLSLY
+88 VIALGEVVRLSLY
-101 RQSELQWEA
+101 QQSALQWEE
-110 SFPYENDAALEVCV
+110 SFPYENDAALEACV

-131 DVEENAAA
+131 DVEENVPA

-171 EQLFTECS
+171 EQLFAECS
-179 YCYKTMAATAAS
+179 YCYKTMAGAAAS

-196 TYGVQQ
+196 TTSLQQ

-222 GDLCCRLLMKLE
+222 GDLCSRLLMKLQ

-253 LLEQEVMQADTEMA
+253 LPEQEVMQADTEMA
-267 VKQGDARVA
+267 AEDGNADARVE

-297 VDWQHYRDTARTLLP
+297 VDWQSYRDTARTLLP
-312 RIACASLLL
+312 RVACASLLL
-321 AVLVFGY
+321 AVVAFGY

-345 DAERYAVWHERR
+345 DAERYAVWHEWR

-409 EKQNAE
+409 EKQNAD
-415 ALVKAQEKQ
+415 ALVKVQEKQ
-424 QDADIKGKKKESKKQ
+424 QDADIKGKKKDDKQ

-446 GVARDEQAL
+446 GVASDEQAL

-474 QVQRQADATEFSVQ
+474 QVHRQADGTAFSVQ
-488 TSVTGGK
+488 ASVAGGK

>member
-1 MAGRR
+1 
-6 AGTRL
+6 
-11 LAFGV
+11 
-16 RGRGRSGAGAAGL
+16 
-29 RREKEDD
+29 
-36 SLRPVLVRCCC
+36 
-47 YGVLLGQGDIGVVL
+47 
-61 GDVKGVH
+61 
-68 IMLKIKQAIYRRWR
+68 MLKIKQAIYRRWR
-82 ADKQIL
+82 ADKQLL
-88 VIALGEAVRLSLY
+88 VIALGEAVHLSLY
-101 RQSELQWEA
+101 QQSALQWEE
-110 SFPYENDAALEVCV
+110 SFPYENDAALEACV

-131 DVEENAAA
+131 DVEENVPA

-171 EQLFTECS
+171 EQLFSECS
-179 YCYKTMAATAAS
+179 YCYKIMAGAAAS
-191 EGAEL
+191 EAAEL
-196 TYGVQQ
+196 TTSLQQ

-215 YAQQKLY
+215 HARQKLY
-222 GDLCCRLLMKLE
+222 GALCSRLLVKLE

-241 ESAQK
+241 E

-267 VKQGDARVA
+267 VEEGNADARVE
-276 RAVQQWF
+276 RAVQHWF
-283 AGAELLA
+283 AGAELLR

-312 RIACASLLL
+312 RVACASLLL
-321 AVLVFGY
+321 AVVALGY
-328 AFAAHYLAQGE
+328 AFAAYYLAQSE
-339 LQSLQQ
+339 LQVLQQ

-369 LKQQAQ
+369 LKQQAL
-375 QRKAVTGVSKEL
+375 QRKVVTGVSKEL

-409 EKQNAE
+409 EKQNAD

-424 QDADIKGKKKESKKQ
+424 HDADIKGKKNDDKKK
-439 NAVVTVR
+439 AVVTVR
-446 GVARDEQAL
+446 GVASDEQAL

-460 SLQRSSRYSSVQLV
+460 SLQRSSRYSSVQLM
-474 QVQRQADATEFSVQ
+474 QVQRQADGTAFSVQ
-488 TSVTGGK
+488 ASVAGGK

>member
-1 MAGRR
+1 MFIIKLINDVMSLIKGH
-6 AGTRL
+6 
-11 LAFGV
+11 
-16 RGRGRSGAGAAGL
+16 L
-29 RREKEDD
+29 RRDKA
-36 SLRPVLVRCCC
+36 L
-47 YGVLLGQGDIGVVL
+47 VLLTLDN
-61 GDVKGVH
+61 K
-68 IMLKIKQAIYRRWR
+68 
-82 ADKQIL
+82 
-88 VIALGEAVRLSLY
+88 VRLSLY
-101 RQSELQWEA
+101 RQSALQWEE
-110 SFPYENDAALEVCV
+110 SFPYENDAALEACV
-124 RDCLLEH
+124 RDGLLEH
-131 DVEENAAA
+131 DVEENVSA
-139 LLLLDAGRLQSEQL
+139 LLLLEAGRLQSEQL

-179 YCYKTMAATAAS
+179 YCYKTMAGAAAS

-196 TYGVQQ
+196 TTSLQQ

-222 GDLCCRLLMKLE
+222 GDLCSRLLMKLQ

-253 LLEQEVMQADTEMA
+253 LPEQEVMQADTEMA
-267 VKQGDARVA
+267 AEDGNADARVE

-297 VDWQHYRDTARTLLP
+297 VDWQSYRDTARTLLP

-321 AVLVFGY
+321 AVVALGY
-328 AFAAHYLAQGE
+328 AFAAHYLAQGD

-357 AESVQLEQRLAA
+357 AESVQLEQRLVA

-394 LQGAYLTRLEFKTSQ
+394 LQGAYLTRLEFKASQ
-409 EKQNAE
+409 EKQNAD

-424 QDADIKGKKKESKKQ
+424 HDTDIQVKKIESNKQ
-439 NAVVTVR
+439 NAAVTVR

-474 QVQRQADATEFSVQ
+474 QVQRQADATAFSVQ
-488 TSVTGGK
+488 ASVAGGK

>member
-1 MAGRR
+1 MFIIK
-6 AGTRL
+6 L
-11 LAFGV
+11 INDVMSLIKCH
-16 RGRGRSGAGAAGL
+16 L
-29 RREKEDD
+29 RR
-36 SLRPVLVRCCC
+36 
-47 YGVLLGQGDIGVVL
+47 
-61 GDVKGVH
+61 
-68 IMLKIKQAIYRRWR
+68 
-82 ADKQIL
+82 DKAL
-88 VIALGEAVRLSLY
+88 VILTLDNKIRLSLY
-101 RQSELQWEA
+101 RQSALQWEE
-110 SFPYENDAALEVCV
+110 SFPYENAAALEACV

-131 DVEENAAA
+131 DVEENVPA
-139 LLLLDAGRLQSEQL
+139 LLLLDAGGLQSEQL

-171 EQLFTECS
+171 EQLFAECS
-179 YCYKTMAATAAS
+179 YCYKTMAGAAAS

-196 TYGVQQ
+196 TSSLQQ

-222 GDLCCRLLMKLE
+222 GDLCCRLLVRLQ

-267 VKQGDARVA
+267 VKQGDADARVE

-290 FPPLPTA
+290 FPPLQTA

-312 RIACASLLL
+312 RVACTSLLL
-321 AVLVFGY
+321 AVVALGY
-328 AFAAHYLAQGE
+328 AFAAYYLAQGE

-409 EKQNAE
+409 EKQNAD

-424 QDADIKGKKKESKKQ
+424 HDTNIQGKKIKSNKQ
-439 NAVVTVR
+439 NAAVTVR

-474 QVQRQADATEFSVQ
+474 QVQRQADGTAFSVQ
-488 TSVTGGK
+488 ASVAGGK

>member
-1 MAGRR
+1 MLVVKFINNIKSLIKFR
-6 AGTRL
+6 
-11 LAFGV
+11 
-16 RGRGRSGAGAAGL
+16 L
-29 RREKEDD
+29 RRDKP
-36 SLRPVLVRCCC
+36 L
-47 YGVLLGQGDIGVVL
+47 VVL
-61 GDVKGVH
+61 TLNDEVH
-68 IMLKIKQAIYRRWR
+68 I
-82 ADKQIL
+82 
-88 VIALGEAVRLSLY
+88 SLY
-101 RQSELQWEA
+101 QQSALQWEE
-110 SFPYENDAALEVCV
+110 SFPYENDAALEACV

-131 DVEENAAA
+131 DVEENVPV

-153 TLPTLTAKQ
+153 TLPTLTPKQ

-171 EQLFTECS
+171 EQLFSECS
-179 YCYKTMAATAAS
+179 YCYKIVAGAAAS

-196 TYGVQQ
+196 TTSLQQ

-222 GDLCCRLLMKLE
+222 GDLCSRLLLKLQ

-241 ESAQK
+241 ESGQK

-253 LLEQEVMQADTEMA
+253 LLEKESVQADTEMA
-267 VKQGDARVA
+267 VEEGNANARVE
-276 RAVQQWF
+276 RAVRQWF
-283 AGAELLA
+283 AGAELLR

-297 VDWQHYRDTARTLLP
+297 VDWQRYRDTARTLLP
-312 RIACASLLL
+312 RVACASLLL
-321 AVLVFGY
+321 AVVALGY

-409 EKQNAE
+409 EKQNAD
-415 ALVKAQEKQ
+415 ALVKVQEKQ
-424 QDADIKGKKKESKKQ
+424 HDGDIKGKKKDDKQ

-446 GVARDEQAL
+446 GMASDEQAL

-460 SLQRSSRYSSVQLV
+460 SLQRSSRYSSVHLM
-474 QVQRQADATEFSVQ
+474 QVQRQADATAFSVQ
-488 TSVTGGK
+488 ASVAGGK

>member
-1 MAGRR
+1 
-6 AGTRL
+6 
-11 LAFGV
+11 
-16 RGRGRSGAGAAGL
+16 
-29 RREKEDD
+29 
-36 SLRPVLVRCCC
+36 
-47 YGVLLGQGDIGVVL
+47 
-61 GDVKGVH
+61 
-68 IMLKIKQAIYRRWR
+68 MLKIKQAIYRRWR
-82 ADKQIL
+82 ADKQLI
-88 VIALGEAVRLSLY
+88 VIALGEAGRLSLY
-101 RQSELQWEA
+101 RQSALQWEE
-110 SFPYENDAALEVCV
+110 SFPYENDAALEARV

-131 DVEENAAA
+131 DVEENVPA

-179 YCYKTMAATAAS
+179 YCYKIVAGAAAS

-196 TYGVQQ
+196 PSGVQQ
-202 DAEQQL
+202 DAEQL

-222 GDLCCRLLMKLE
+222 GDLCCRLLVRLQ

-297 VDWQHYRDTARTLLP
+297 VDWQYYRDTARTLLP

-321 AVLVFGY
+321 AVVALGY

-409 EKQNAE
+409 EKQNAD

-424 QDADIKGKKKESKKQ
+424 HDTNIQGKKIESNKQ
-439 NAVVTVR
+439 NAAVTVR

-474 QVQRQADATEFSVQ
+474 QVQRQAAGTAFSVQ
-488 TSVTGGK
+488 ASVAGGK

>member
-1 MAGRR
+1 MFIIK
-6 AGTRL
+6 L
-11 LAFGV
+11 INDVMSLIKCH
-16 RGRGRSGAGAAGL
+16 L
-29 RREKEDD
+29 RMDKA
-36 SLRPVLVRCCC
+36 L
-47 YGVLLGQGDIGVVL
+47 VLLTLDN
-61 GDVKGVH
+61 K
-68 IMLKIKQAIYRRWR
+68 
-82 ADKQIL
+82 
-88 VIALGEAVRLSLY
+88 VRLSLY
-101 RQSELQWEA
+101 RQSALQWEE
-110 SFPYENDAALEVCV
+110 SFPYETAAALEACV

-131 DVEENAAA
+131 DVEENVPA

-171 EQLFTECS
+171 EQLFSECS
-179 YCYKTMAATAAS
+179 YCYKVTGVAAS
-191 EGAEL
+191 EVAEL
-196 TYGVQQ
+196 TTSLQQ

-222 GDLCCRLLMKLE
+222 GDLCSRLLVKLQ

-241 ESAQK
+241 GSVQK

-253 LLEQEVMQADTEMA
+253 WLEQEVMQADTEMT
-267 VKQGDARVA
+267 VEEGNTDARVA

-283 AGAELLA
+283 AGAELLR

-297 VDWQHYRDTARTLLP
+297 VDWQSYRDTARTLLP

-328 AFAAHYLAQGE
+328 AFAAHYLTQSE

-345 DAERYAVWHERR
+345 DAERYSVWHERR

-369 LKQQAQ
+369 LKQQAL
-375 QRKAVTGVSKEL
+375 QRKATTGASKEL

-394 LQGAYLTRLEFKTSQ
+394 LQGAYLTRLEFKTLQ

-415 ALVKAQEKQ
+415 ALVKAQDKQ
-424 QDADIKGKKKESKKQ
+424 HDADIQGKKKESKQQ
-439 NAVVTVR
+439 NAAVTVR

-474 QVQRQADATEFSVQ
+474 QVQRQADGTAFSVQ
-488 TSVTGGK
+488 ASVAGGK